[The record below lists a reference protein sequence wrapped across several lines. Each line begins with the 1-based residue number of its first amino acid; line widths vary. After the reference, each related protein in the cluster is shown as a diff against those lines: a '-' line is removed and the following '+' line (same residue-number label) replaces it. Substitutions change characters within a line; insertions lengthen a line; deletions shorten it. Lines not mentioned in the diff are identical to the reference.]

1 MPRRSG
7 LGSAAILDLDFTP
20 QPKSPTPIGARRWV
34 PYNKPRRE
42 YGAGL
47 LPMGYA
53 EMEQVGKVL
62 KARYF
67 GPTAEVPLANV
78 TA

>member
-1 MPRRSG
+1 M
-7 LGSAAILDLDFTP
+7 
-20 QPKSPTPIGARRWV
+20 

>member
-1 MPRRSG
+1 MIHRTDG
-7 LGSAAILDLDFTP
+7 AAIFTLTSFP
-20 QPKSPTPIGARRWV
+20 PAPPNPNTGARKWV
-34 PYNKPRRE
+34 PYNKARRE

-47 LPMGYA
+47 LPAGYA
-53 EMEQVGKVL
+53 EMEEVGKVL

-78 TA
+78 TT